1 MASPLQLETP
11 EQKRLRIEQEKLQ
24 QQMGNIGFSSIESP
38 APVETTELPK
48 QTVSSLQS
56 LKNFAKTI
64 PSYEQD
70 TSVPVSIDVPK
81 VDTAFTFEDLQKVK
95 TALADCNIQVEQCQ
109 SFPLRGASPPLQP
122 RDWFMVYGDTVISPL
137 QNNT

>member
-1 MASPLQLETP
+1 MASSLQLETP
-11 EQKRLRIEQEKLQ
+11 EQKRLRIEQKLQ

-38 APVETTELPK
+38 TPVETTEPSE
-48 QTVSSLQS
+48 QIVSPLQS

-81 VDTAFTFEDLQKVK
+81 
-95 TALADCNIQVEQCQ
+95 
-109 SFPLRGASPPLQP
+109 
-122 RDWFMVYGDTVISPL
+122 
-137 QNNT
+137 